1 MKFSLQA
8 CRVQAKMSQQEA
20 AQAVGVCKDTIARW
34 ENGTASPEMEQ
45 GLKLSIAYQIPLEYI
60 DFSRVGNSPSQP

>member
-8 CRVQAKMSQQEA
+8 CRVQARMSQKEA
-20 AQAVGVCKDTIARW
+20 AQAAGVHENTVARW

-45 GLKLSIAYQIPLEYI
+45 GLKLSIAYRIPLEYM
-60 DFSRVGNSPSQP
+60 DFSRAGNSPSQS